1 MGREVTDKEID
12 NKYLCIVY
20 FAVIMKIVLASR
32 TVEIPD
38 GVEVEAK
45 ARVVTVTGP
54 HGSLTRDF
62 KHIPLACRSVTR
74 TETIDDTEDVIEKK
88 YVQIDLWFATRK
100 QLACVRT
107 VCSHIENMIVGVT
120 RGFLYKMRFVY
131 SHFPI
136 NVSTSG
142 DYVEIRNFLGERRVR
157 KVKLPEGVK
166 YVRSE
171 DVKDEIQLSGIDIT
185 KVSLTAAQIQ
195 QATNVRHKD
204 LRKFLDGIYVSE
216 KGPTPEI

>member
-1 MGREVTDKEID
+1 MGVTKTE
-12 NKYLCIVY
+12 
-20 FAVIMKIVLASR
+20 
-32 TVEIPD
+32 E
-38 GVEVEAK
+38 EVE
-45 ARVVTVTGP
+45 
-54 HGSLTRDF
+54 
-62 KHIPLACRSVTR
+62 
-74 TETIDDTEDVIEKK
+74 KK
-88 YVQIDLWFATRK
+88 FVQVDLWFSSRK

-142 DYVEIRNFLGERRVR
+142 DTVEIRNFLGERRVR

-171 DVKDEIQLSGIDIT
+171 DTKDQIELSGIDIT
-185 KVSLTAAQIQ
+185 QVSLTAAKIQ

-216 KGPTPEI
+216 KGPTPEA

>member
-1 MGREVTDKEID
+1 MECR
-12 NKYLCIVY
+12 IVKG
-20 FAVIMKIVLASR
+20 ADIEDMA
-32 TVEIPD
+32 ED
-38 GVEVEAK
+38 EA
-45 ARVVTVTGP
+45 AQ
-54 HGSLTRDF
+54 
-62 KHIPLACRSVTR
+62 
-74 TETIDDTEDVIEKK
+74 EKSFVK
-88 YVQIDLWFATRK
+88 VDLWFANRK

-136 NVSTSG
+136 NVSLSG
-142 DYVEIRNFLGERRVR
+142 QNVEIRNFLGERRVR
-157 KVKLPEGVK
+157 KVKLFDGVK
-166 YVRSE
+166 FVRSD

-195 QATNVRHKD
+195 QATNIRHKD

-216 KGPTPEI
+216 KGPAPVEE

>member
-1 MGREVTDKEID
+1 MG
-12 NKYLCIVY
+12 
-20 FAVIMKIVLASR
+20 

-38 GVEVEAK
+38 GVEIEVK
-45 ARVVTVTGP
+45 ARRVKVTGKL
-54 HGSLTRDF
+54 GSLERSFT
-62 KHIPLACRSVTR
+62 HIPMECRCVTKM
-74 TETIDDTEDVIEKK
+74 EGEEGDEAEKTFIQ
-88 YVQIDLWFATRK
+88 VDLGFSTRK

-136 NVSTSG
+136 NVTSAAG
-142 DYVEIRNFLGERRVR
+142 NVEIRNFLGERRVR
-157 KVKLPEGVK
+157 KVKLPEGVE

-171 DVKDEIQLSGIDIT
+171 DVKDQIELSGIDIT
-185 KVSLTAAQIQ
+185 AVSLTAAKIQ
-195 QATNVRHKD
+195 QATNVRKKD

-216 KGPTPEI
+216 KGPRPEE

>member
-1 MGREVTDKEID
+1 
-12 NKYLCIVY
+12 
-20 FAVIMKIVLASR
+20 MKIVLASR

-38 GVEVEAK
+38 GVTVEVK
-45 ARVVTVTGP
+45 ARVVKVTGP
-54 HGSLTRDF
+54 LGTLERDF
-62 KHIPLACRSVTR
+62 KHIPMECRTVTKM
-74 TETIDDTEDVIEKK
+74 EGEEDAEVEKK
-88 YVQIDLWFATRK
+88 YVQVDLWFATRK

-107 VCSHIENMIVGVT
+107 VCSHVENMIIGTT

-142 DYVEIRNFLGERRVR
+142 ENVEIRNFLGERRVR

-166 YVRSE
+166 YLRSE
-171 DVKDEIQLSGIDIT
+171 DTKDEIQLSGIDIT
-185 KVSLTAAQIQ
+185 QVSLTAAKIQ

-216 KGPTPEI
+216 KGPTPE

>member
-1 MGREVTDKEID
+1 MEMRKVAKMVGDEGE
-12 NKYLCIVY
+12 
-20 FAVIMKIVLASR
+20 
-32 TVEIPD
+32 
-38 GVEVEAK
+38 EVEK
-45 ARVVTVTGP
+45 NFVQV
-54 HGSLTRDF
+54 
-62 KHIPLACRSVTR
+62 
-74 TETIDDTEDVIEKK
+74 DV
-88 YVQIDLWFATRK
+88 WFATRK

-107 VCSHIENMIVGVT
+107 VCSHGENMIVGVT

-136 NVSTSG
+136 NVSTAG
-142 DYVEIRNFLGERRVR
+142 ENVEIRNFLGERRVR

-171 DVKDEIQLSGIDIT
+171 DTKDEIQLSGIDIT
-185 KVSLTAAQIQ
+185 QVSLTAAKIQ

-216 KGPTPEI
+216 KDLHRW

>member
-1 MGREVTDKEID
+1 MG
-12 NKYLCIVY
+12 
-20 FAVIMKIVLASR
+20 
-32 TVEIPD
+32 
-38 GVEVEAK
+38 
-45 ARVVTVTGP
+45 VTGKL
-54 HGSLTRDF
+54 GSLTREF
-62 KHIPLACRSVTR
+62 KHIPMECRKITK
-74 TETIDDTEDVIEKK
+74 TEGEEEVEKN
-88 YVQIDLWFATRK
+88 YVQVDLWFATRK

-136 NVSTSG
+136 NVSLSG
-142 DYVEIRNFLGERRVR
+142 DNVEIRNFLGERRVR
-157 KVKLPEGVK
+157 RVKLLPGVK
-166 YVRSE
+166 YVRTA
-171 DVKDEIQLSGIDIT
+171 DVKDQIELSGIDIT
-185 KVSLTAAQIQ
+185 QVSLTAAKIQ